1 MVVVGVAD
9 PIAAEVASLSC
20 DLVAM
25 YVQVGEATVE
35 AEAGIEV
42 GLEAGI
48 VAGIADENEV
58 EAEVIADK

>member
-1 MVVVGVAD
+1 MVVGAAD
-9 PIAAEVASLSC
+9 PIAAGEASSC
-20 DLVAM
+20 DLVVM
-25 YVQVGEATVE
+25 CVQVGEGTVE